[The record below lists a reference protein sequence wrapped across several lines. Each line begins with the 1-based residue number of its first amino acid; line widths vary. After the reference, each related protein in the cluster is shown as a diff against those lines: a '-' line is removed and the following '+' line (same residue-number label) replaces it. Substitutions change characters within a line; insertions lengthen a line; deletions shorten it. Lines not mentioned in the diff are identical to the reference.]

1 MLKRALIPL
10 AMVSLTACETS
21 VVDQFA
27 QERAKDAIRPVLEE
41 NFPGVPVEPATDC
54 IIDNATAGEILDL
67 AGDAVTGVTAGTVAT
82 VAEIISR
89 PDTIACLA
97 EEGLPAILRQ
107 L

>member
-1 MLKRALIPL
+1 MIKRAILPL
-10 AMVSLTACETS
+10 AFLALAACETS

-54 IIDNATAGEILDL
+54 IIDNASAGEIIDL
-67 AGDAVTGVTAGTVAT
+67 AGATVTGVTGETVAT
-82 VAEIISR
+82 VFEIIAR
-89 PDTIACLA
+89 QGTQTCLLREA
-97 EEGLPAILRQ
+97 LPAL